1 MTNEVQTV
9 SPELQKSLDDVMV
22 RMGVKWP
29 FFCQM
34 MAAQVLELNNSMPT
48 MATDGHKVYINE
60 KFFMEVLSDA
70 TRVGVMAHEIV
81 HVCLEHPSRVGLR
94 NRLIWNIAI
103 DFVTNGLLVAEK
115 FELPTPYRTFDS
127 IMSPGAGALVD
138 SRFDDMS
145 EEQVY
150 DYLMKNLPP
159 EVTKDPEDGEEG
171 VGEGTEPGGLQGDSP
186 GKRQR
191 GNGRPRP
198 DMDDMMTPQGTP
210 EQQAEQ
216 RRKTHTAI
224 INAATMERAMGQGAG
239 LGQRLA
245 GRLTQPKERWYDRL
259 RRYVTDLTFH
269 NYNWN
274 KINRRV
280 LRTVG
285 IIAPDMRDEVI
296 RHLVIAVDLSG
307 SITDAIVD
315 YFASHMNKILDDCK
329 PSKMSVMYFDDGV
342 DRTDE
347 YTVQDLPIKFV
358 ARGGGGTN
366 FIPVFE
372 EVAKLEQPPSALIF
386 LTDTYGAF
394 PQQAPDYPVIWASF
408 IDNVEV
414 PFGELVIIDDRH

>member
-9 SPELQKSLDDVMV
+9 SPELQQSLDSVMV

-34 MAAQVLELNNSMPT
+34 MAAQVLELNNTIQT
-48 MATDGHKVYINE
+48 MATDGRRVYINE
-60 KFFMEVLSDA
+60 KFFMEVLNEN

-81 HVCLEHPSRVGLR
+81 HVCLEHAFRCGLR
-94 NRLIWNIAI
+94 NPQIWNIAI
-103 DFVTNGLLVAEK
+103 DFVTNALLVAEK
-115 FELPTPYRTFDS
+115 FELPGPYRTFDT
-127 IMSPGAGALVD
+127 IMTPGCGALVD

-159 EVTKDPEDGEEG
+159 EATKEPEEGEGEEG
-171 VGEGTEPGGLQGDSP
+171 RGSGGLQDGNGP
-186 GKRQR
+186 GKKQR
-191 GNGRPRP
+191 GNGRPLP
-198 DMDDMMTPQGTP
+198 DMDDMMPPSGTP
-210 EQQAEQ
+210 EEQEQQRQA
-216 RRKTHTAI
+216 THRAI
-224 INAATMERAMGQGAG
+224 VNAAAMERTMGVGSG

-245 GRLTQPKERWYDRL
+245 GRLTQPKERWFDRL
-259 RRYVTDLTFH
+259 RRYVTDLTYH
-269 NYNWN
+269 NYNWA
-274 KINRRV
+274 KVNRRV
-280 LRTVG
+280 LRTIG
-285 IIAPDMRDEVI
+285 IISPDMRDETI

-307 SITDAIVD
+307 SITDEIVD

-329 PSKMSVMYFDDGV
+329 PVKMSVMYFDDGV

-372 EVAKLEQPPSALIF
+372 EVDKLEAPPSALIF

-394 PQQAPDYPVIWASF
+394 PSEAPSYPVIWASF
-408 IDNVEV
+408 IDGVEV